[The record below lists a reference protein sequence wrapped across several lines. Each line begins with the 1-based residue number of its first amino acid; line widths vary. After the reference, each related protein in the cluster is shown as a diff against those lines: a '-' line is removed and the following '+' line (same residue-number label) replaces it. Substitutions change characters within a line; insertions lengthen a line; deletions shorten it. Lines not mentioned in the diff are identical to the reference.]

1 MVNKI
6 SSMYESA
13 LRKVSQL
20 QTAGGKQISTDKLWL
35 KDWLIEMYY
44 LLDTNYLGDIYAIL
58 LFICYTIS

>member
-6 SSMYESA
+6 SSMYEIA

-44 LLDTNYLGDIYAIL
+44 LLDTNYLGDIYTIL
-58 LFICYTIS
+58 LFISYTIS